1 MAARQSDPDNDGGFV
16 GDYSWLSNNEGSYD
30 SFHSTSDGTSFFAAN
45 AGGWMIDSSQAIAA
59 CADFTDGDG
68 TVDHGLM
75 TIGWNNQE
83 FQWTEP
89 GEEEAAYSECQSM
102 LGD

>member
-1 MAARQSDPDNDGGFV
+1 
-16 GDYSWLSNNEGSYD
+16 
-30 SFHSTSDGTSFFAAN
+30 
-45 AGGWMIDSSQAIAA
+45 MIDSAQAIAA

-83 FQWTEP
+83 FLWTEP
-89 GEEEAAYSECQSM
+89 GEENAAYSECASM